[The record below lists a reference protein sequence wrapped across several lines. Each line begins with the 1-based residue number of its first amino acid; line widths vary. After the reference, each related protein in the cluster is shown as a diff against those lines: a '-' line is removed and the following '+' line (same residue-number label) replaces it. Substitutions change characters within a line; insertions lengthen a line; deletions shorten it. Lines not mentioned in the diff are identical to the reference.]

1 MNKTINN
8 FPSKEET
15 LRLHY
20 GRLVSE
26 HTAMCQGPT
35 SGRQKKK
42 KKKTKWSFTHQ
53 EIIEHTEIEQ

>member
-35 SGRQKKK
+35 SGRQKKN
-42 KKKTKWSFTHQ
+42 KTK
-53 EIIEHTEIEQ
+53 